1 MAASY
6 FNGGINMQEVFDK
19 ISEIMGGIV
28 EAPENEKEEVTE
40 TKQEAEEKKEETT
53 KTEKTATKVEKPKTW
68 FDIIFSGHVSINEN
82 KKGDE

>member
-1 MAASY
+1 
-6 FNGGINMQEVFDK
+6 MQEVFDK

-28 EAPENEKEEVTE
+28 VAPENEKEETE
-40 TKQEAEEKKEETT
+40 TKHEAEEKKEETK
-53 KTEKTATKVEKPKTW
+53 KTEKTSTKVEKPKTW